1 MKIKYSNDLIPTII
15 NVGQNQIPTKTEMD
29 ELAQSITQQVLDG
42 HYLAIDVHMRCKA
55 IMKILETIIADTEEA
70 VINEIT
76 SRGHNNELEF
86 SSATAKLR
94 EGFHTPNCESDPTYF
109 YLKSKVKEREELL
122 KLAFKNPSVQITDTD
137 GGEIVPV
144 VPPKITKQ
152 SIAIT
157 FKK

>member
-1 MKIKYSNDLIPTII
+1 MKTKQSFELIPSIASVT
-15 NVGQNQIPTKTEMD
+15 QDQIPTKTEMD
-29 ELAQSITQQVLDG
+29 ELANSITQQVMDG

-55 IMKILETIIADTEEA
+55 IMKILETILADTEQA
-70 VINEIT
+70 VIEEIIT
-76 SRGHNNELEF
+76 RGHNNELEF
-86 SSATAKLR
+86 STATAKLR
-94 EGFHTPNCESDPTYF
+94 EGFNTPNYESDPMYCE
-109 YLKSKVKEREELL
+109 LKAKVKEREELL

-144 VPPKITKQ
+144 LPPKITKQ

>member
-1 MKIKYSNDLIPTII
+1 MKTKQSYELIPTII
-15 NVGQNQIPTKTEMD
+15 NVGQNHIPTKTEMD

-42 HYLAIDVHMRCKA
+42 QYLAIDVHMRCKA
-55 IMKILETIIADTEEA
+55 IMKILETIIADTEQA
-70 VINEIT
+70 VIDEII

-94 EGFHTPNCESDPTYF
+94 DGFNTPNYESDPTYCS
-109 YLKSKVKEREELL
+109 LKAKVKEREALL
-122 KLAFKNPSVQITDTD
+122 KLAFQNPSVQCTDTD
-137 GGEIVPV
+137 GGEIVPI

>member
-1 MKIKYSNDLIPTII
+1 MKTTQSFQLIPSIASIT
-15 NVGQNQIPTKTEMD
+15 QDQIPTKTEMD
-29 ELAQSITQQVLDG
+29 ELANFIIHQVMDG
-42 HYLAIDVHMRCKA
+42 DYLAIDVHMRCKA
-55 IMKILETIIADTEEA
+55 ITRILETIIAETELA
-70 VINEIT
+70 VIDEIT
-76 SRGHNNELEF
+76 TRGHNNELEF
-86 SSATAKLR
+86 STATAKLR
-94 EGFHTPNCESDPTYF
+94 EGFHTPNYESDPMYCG
-109 YLKSKVKEREELL
+109 LKAKVKEREELL